1 MHNGSAAGPVVY
13 RETHSATTNTLGLFT
28 VNIGQ
33 GSASLGTFPSIDW
46 GGGSKFIQVEMDPAG
61 GISYTDM
68 GTQQMLSV
76 PYALNA
82 ENGNWNKN
90 GNDIYNSNTGNVGI
104 GTTTPSAILHIAAA
118 ATKDELVI
126 GENLWNV
133 NDAVNRIQLGNSSNS
148 AFLRIGQLAS
158 NFASLGWVYNA
169 TPADAYVSILA
180 HQGANPL
187 VLQRDGGNVGIG
199 TITPVNKLN
208 IIGANGDPLIPGSTS
223 NGIMRIGVS
232 ANEGIDIGKMAS
244 SPYSGWIQAGLNS
257 IITDPLSLQPLGG
270 DVGIG
275 TSSPSTKLDINK
287 TAAFNTTTPGFSY
300 YNLHLSAPQ
309 NSVNDQATGITFGTT
324 KNVQPQAGIYVQNSS
339 AYGTKMYFG
348 TTNSYITGSQTRM
361 TIDNTGNVGVGTTL
375 PGAKLEVAPASFTAA
390 AQSRTALRLNA
401 GSFGSF
407 TNNALNMEFGN
418 AGTAVIGAEVPSSGG
433 MYDLVFSNFSSSTNF
448 TEKVRIT
455 GSGNVGIGCTLPQ
468 YKLHVIGDIASSGTV
483 RTTNTLVTGAITA
496 CSDIRFK
503 KQITPLQNSL
513 ENILQLQGVN
523 YFWKTKEFP
532 DRYFNEIN
540 QIGLIAQEVEKIF
553 PELVVTNID
562 GYKSVDYSKLTPILV
577 EAIKELKAENSSVK
591 SSLVEMQNKIQSL
604 ESKINLL
611 TKEPLAGFNK

>member
-1 MHNGSAAGPVVY
+1 MKKVLWIITIFNLQSSIFNLSLAQAPQAIPYQAVARNNAGTPIASQNISLRFSIHDVTAGGTVVY
-13 RETHSATTNTLGLFT
+13 QETQTATTNALGSFS

-33 GSASLGTFPSIDW
+33 GTPLTGTLAGVNW
-46 GGGSKFIQVEMDPAG
+46 GNGAKFIQVEFDPAG
-61 GISYTDM
+61 GTNFTDM

-76 PYALNA
+76 PYALFSASTAAITQNTSTLL
-82 ENGNWNKN
+82 
-90 GNDIYNSNTGNVGI
+90 NSNNTPFSIPDNSCTGVTSQIVVSGQPTSI
-104 GTTTPSAILHIAAA
+104 
-118 ATKDELVI
+118 
-126 GENLWNV
+126 
-133 NDAVNRIQLGNSSNS
+133 NS
-148 AFLRIGQLAS
+148 ALLSIRLNITHPSNGDLKIFLAS
-158 NFASLGWVYNA
+158 PHDRRLNLVYF
-169 TPADAYVSILA
+169 SS
-180 HQGANPL
+180 GANFNNT
-187 VLQRDGGNVGIG
+187 VFCDTGISGGTG
-199 TITPVNKLN
+199 
-208 IIGANGDPLIPGSTS
+208 
-223 NGIMRIGVS
+223 
-232 ANEGIDIGKMAS
+232 
-244 SPYSGWIQAGLNS
+244 PYSGTFKPDGFTLISNDFCGIFSTAINFDYLNTSGTINPNGTWSLLVIDNTPQNVGTLNS
-257 IITDPLSLQPLGG
+257 WSISLFSGP
-270 DVGIG
+270 
-275 TSSPSTKLDINK
+275 KLDINK
-287 TAAFNTTTPGFSY
+287 TAAFNSVTPGLSY

-324 KNVQPQAGIYVQNSS
+324 NNVQPQAGIYVQNSS

-513 ENILQLQGVN
+513 
-523 YFWKTKEFP
+523 
-532 DRYFNEIN
+532 
-540 QIGLIAQEVEKIF
+540 
-553 PELVVTNID
+553 
-562 GYKSVDYSKLTPILV
+562 
-577 EAIKELKAENSSVK
+577 
-591 SSLVEMQNKIQSL
+591 
-604 ESKINLL
+604 
-611 TKEPLAGFNK
+611 